1 MSGIGNALSK
11 VRKLIGF
18 PIEYTQDMLQYFR
31 YNGHSPFAP
40 SNDRLFY
47 HAVIQTHTIE
57 KGLALSKPR
66 PLFGREKIRSVLT
79 MLKRYDASGSNFP
92 VGMAHGA
99 LRDYQ
104 AFNREGGHTDPLLV
118 EIDAALEGAEA
129 PVPLTGGVKLVAEQE
144 RWLDQAAAE
153 AFLTSRNSCRMF
165 APATLDVTVVE
176 EIVRLAQSAPS
187 QCNRQAT
194 KAHFFQNPGK
204 IAELLKLQGGS
215 AGFSDAVY
223 NLFVVTSDV
232 MAWGGPQQRNQLYVD
247 GGLFSMN
254 LMLAAHGLGLA
265 SCPLNLA
272 VTNDVER
279 RIKQAGGIPANERV
293 IMMIAVGVPVTEGRK
308 AAKSP
313 RRALSEILT
322 VH

>member
-1 MSGIGNALSK
+1 
-11 VRKLIGF
+11 
-18 PIEYTQDMLQYFR
+18 
-31 YNGHSPFAP
+31 
-40 SNDRLFY
+40 
-47 HAVIQTHTIE
+47 
-57 KGLALSKPR
+57 
-66 PLFGREKIRSVLT
+66 
-79 MLKRYDASGSNFP
+79 
-92 VGMAHGA
+92 
-99 LRDYQ
+99 
-104 AFNREGGHTDPLLV
+104 
-118 EIDAALEGAEA
+118 
-129 PVPLTGGVKLVAEQE
+129 
-144 RWLDQAAAE
+144 
-153 AFLTSRNSCRMF
+153 
-165 APATLDVTVVE
+165 
-176 EIVRLAQSAPS
+176 
-187 QCNRQAT
+187 
-194 KAHFFQNPGK
+194 
-204 IAELLKLQGGS
+204 
-215 AGFSDAVY
+215 
-223 NLFVVTSDV
+223 